1 MIYLQLLLS
10 YLKIGFS
17 GSAAAT
23 PCSRSSRTKS
33 WYSADGSHPNKSHRH
48 YRHLTGHA
56 GPYRHQQRHIRR
68 ICRDGYGLG
77 CGPRYAGCLHPVA
90 YPDACGHEVLSQ
102 AARQPLRVGRHGRNE
117 TDDDRN
123 DNGRGA
129 PAPHPET
136 FIDWK
141 SWAILAAAFL
151 ASFKKVNPIL
161 IIVLSAV
168 AGLLLYL

>member
-10 YLKIGFS
+10 YLKIGFFGFGGGYAMLS
-17 GSAAAT
+17 LIQNEIVVQRGWLTSEQLTDIIAISQVT
-23 PCSRSSRTKS
+23 P
-33 WYSADGSHPNKSHRH
+33 
-48 YRHLTGHA
+48 
-56 GPYRHQQRHIRR
+56 PYRHQQRHIRR

-102 AARQPLRVGRHGRNE
+102 AARQPLRVRRHGGNE

-129 PAPHPET
+129 PAPHPRT

-141 SWAILAAAFL
+141 
-151 ASFKKVNPIL
+151 
-161 IIVLSAV
+161 
-168 AGLLLYL
+168 AGRYSPPPSSLRSKR